1 MRVSLHS
8 KKALVLLDYI
18 KSLEVS
24 PGGIRSWPGG
34 LQYPEVTG
42 YIIPTLMRYG
52 EPELAN
58 RCAEYLVSI
67 QHDDGA
73 FPGIDGVPRSF
84 DTAAAMEGLKY
95 LDYHKPALLA
105 EKWLLGM
112 VRNDGAVRVSNENM
126 DTHLYT
132 MRVSWLLD
140 NKKGARYW
148 LKAKWEST
156 REHYVA
162 YALEGLWGMRR
173 YKFVKDKLQERD
185 WSSGDLCAEAQFAIL
200 FHKAGLEDKKHKPY
214 VEKYYGEVSNSWTA
228 KWILDMW
235 AVVGD

>member
-1 MRVSLHS
+1 MRVPYDSA
-8 KKALVLLDYI
+8 KARVILDYI
-18 KSLEVS
+18 KSLEVT

-34 LQYPEVTG
+34 NQYPEVSG
-42 YIIPTLMRYG
+42 YIIPTLMQYG
-52 EPELAN
+52 EPEIAN
-58 RCAEYLVSI
+58 RCAEYLVSV
-67 QHDDGA
+67 QHDTGA
-73 FPGIDGVPRSF
+73 FPGLDGVPRSF

-95 LDYHKPALLA
+95 LDYMEPAVLA

-112 VRNDGAVRVSNENM
+112 VRNDGAVRISDENM
-126 DTHLYT
+126 ETHLYT

-140 NKKGARYW
+140 SKKGARYW
-148 LKAKWEST
+148 IKKEWEST

-162 YALEGLWGMRR
+162 YALEGLWKMGYRE
-173 YKFVKDKLQERD
+173 FVKEKLQSRD

-200 FHKAGLEDKKHKPY
+200 FHQAGLKDKKHKPY

-235 AVVGD
+235 GVVGG